1 MRVNYGQSV
10 HGEDEIAAIVKV
22 LRGST
27 QMGQNVR
34 GMQERMSALF
44 AKRHGIMVN
53 SGSSANYLAVEL
65 LDLPPGSEV
74 ITPALTFATTVAPI
88 VRHKLVP
95 AFVDATE
102 GTYNIDADAIERM
115 IMPQTRA
122 VIGPLP
128 YWKPSRLVPIREIA
142 DKYKLMVVEDS
153 ADTLGAT
160 INGVSTGKHS
170 HISTTSFYGSHVIN
184 AAGTG
189 GMLCVNDDEFAR
201 RATLLRSWGRTSS
214 LFVESENIENQFN
227 IELDG
232 YSYDA
237 KFVFEEL
244 GYNLEPT
251 EIGAAFGLVQL
262 DKLDKN
268 ILARQFNFQRQRE
281 FFTGY
286 ENWFI
291 LPRQLQQS
299 RTGWLAFPLTLRP
312 DAPFSRRQLQIY
324 LEQHDIQTR
333 PVFTGN
339 ILRQP
344 AMKGVISK
352 TDPKGY
358 KVADSVMRGGILLA
372 CHHGL
377 SQPQLDFMHETF
389 RNFANRS
396 SAGNARNKL
405 LTSVS
410 GGASMDHL
418 TTCRACLAPDPY
430 LFLPLG
436 DMRRHSAYKAR
447 RSWQSAAGVS
457 TQRSGLPQMRSH

>member
-10 HGEDEIAAIVKV
+10 HGEDEIAAVVNV
-22 LRGST
+22 LRNST
-27 QMGQNVR
+27 QMGRSVR
-34 GMQERMSALF
+34 SMQERVAALF

-65 LDLPPGSEV
+65 LNLPAGSEV
-74 ITPALTFATTVAPI
+74 ITPALTFATTVGPI

-95 AFVDATE
+95 AFVDVTE
-102 GTYNIDADAIERM
+102 GTYNIDVNAIEKM
-115 IMPQTRA
+115 ITPKTRA
-122 VIGPLP
+122 VMIPSLIGNLP
-128 YWKPSRLVPIREIA
+128 DWRRIREIA
-142 DKYKLMVVEDS
+142 DAYKLMVVEDS

-160 INGVSTGKHS
+160 LNDTSTGIHS

-214 LFVESENIENQFN
+214 LFVESENIENRFN
-227 IELDG
+227 IDLDG

-251 EIGAAFGLVQL
+251 EVGAAFGLVQL
-262 DKLDKN
+262 DKLEQN
-268 ILARQFNFQRQRE
+268 IVAREANFQRQRE
-281 FFTGY
+281 FFAGY
-286 ENWFI
+286 EKWFI

-299 RTGWLAFPLTLRP
+299 RTGWLAFPLTIRD
-312 DAPFSRRQLQIY
+312 DAPFTRRQLQIF
-324 LEQHDIQTR
+324 LEQQDIQTR

-344 AMKGVISK
+344 AMKGVTSH
-352 TDPKGY
+352 TNPNGY

-377 SQPQLDFMHETF
+377 NGDQIDYMHETF
-389 RNFANRS
+389 RNFA
-396 SAGNARNKL
+396 K
-405 LTSVS
+405 T
-410 GGASMDHL
+410 
-418 TTCRACLAPDPY
+418 
-430 LFLPLG
+430 F
-436 DMRRHSAYKAR
+436 
-447 RSWQSAAGVS
+447 
-457 TQRSGLPQMRSH
+457 